1 MNNANDLP
9 DTEVRQI
16 GRIVETMSTIFE
28 SNPESVKR
36 LIIPIVEQYHFF
48 VLCMDVSFNAPKFI
62 VRARFYDSL
71 QRRTRRVNQSTT
83 AANIVTEVNKFFR
96 HFDLQDKKYKK
107 KQMSDLKLL
116 ELVEF
121 DECPPQTN
129 GHDCGL
135 FAVAVVLHLVEGKEV
150 NSQTFR
156 QLDITI
162 LRKRLEEVFLSDH
175 RVWELRELFETTTV
189 SAIVRNCFP
198 ALRGTSIVDI
208 FGVETIGTIRP
219 QALGDLVDSAATVI
233 AKVEENEVI
242 DVWTAKEGNDASKN
256 PTKAA
261 VAKGVVN
268 INDDD
273 DDDDNDY
280 DVNNDDDDDD
290 EQDEDDDIDYSD
302 EECDVNESD
311 DEELSRE
318 RDKGNVLSLAGTTA
332 EQPESSLSGTSED
345 TLFYKVMKEMNKEGF
360 ATLEDASPIVEAYEV
375 RSGNSLAIKR
385 SKHDKF
391 RQYRCREHID
401 CPFQILLS
409 KRRSDGMFCVSR
421 MKCRHAEM
429 RRPTR
434 AADGRNWKKR
444 RHAKLD
450 DILEQ
455 VICTKSNDPTPA
467 DLIKLAATK

>member
-1 MNNANDLP
+1 
-9 DTEVRQI
+9 
-16 GRIVETMSTIFE
+16 
-28 SNPESVKR
+28 
-36 LIIPIVEQYHFF
+36 
-48 VLCMDVSFNAPKFI
+48 
-62 VRARFYDSL
+62 
-71 QRRTRRVNQSTT
+71 
-83 AANIVTEVNKFFR
+83 
-96 HFDLQDKKYKK
+96 
-107 KQMSDLKLL
+107 
-116 ELVEF
+116 
-121 DECPPQTN
+121 
-129 GHDCGL
+129 
-135 FAVAVVLHLVEGKEV
+135 
-150 NSQTFR
+150 
-156 QLDITI
+156 
-162 LRKRLEEVFLSDH
+162 
-175 RVWELRELFETTTV
+175 
-189 SAIVRNCFP
+189 
-198 ALRGTSIVDI
+198 
-208 FGVETIGTIRP
+208 VETIGTIRP
-219 QALGDLVDSAATVI
+219 QALDYVVDSAATVI

-268 INDDD
+268 INDGDDNDD
-273 DDDDNDY
+273 DDY

-311 DEELSRE
+311 DEELNESDDEELSRE

-332 EQPESSLSGTSED
+332 EQPESSLLGTSEE
-345 TLFYKVMKEMNKEGF
+345 TLFYKVMKEMNVEGF
-360 ATLEDASPIVEAYEV
+360 AILEDASPIVEAYEV

-385 SKHDKF
+385 SKHDKL

-434 AADGRNWKKR
+434 AAVGCNWKKR
-444 RHAKLD
+444 GHAKLD

-455 VICTKSNDPTPA
+455 VIRTKSDDPTPA
-467 DLIKLAATK
+467 DLIKSAAMKSGMIVDFNTAYRVVCGDKNIQTRESIKNYEMMIPYLEALKNQILLR